1 MRSEMSA
8 INKGEASRRFLTKFS
23 VSGMQKNKFYWTR
36 DGMQDSAQWISIGI
50 EDTPLP
56 LPHRY
61 IGIIELE
68 RKSILIYGAQSVTG
82 KILISKN
89 LGAGKG

>member
-23 VSGMQKNKFYWTR
+23 VSGMQKSKFYRTEER
-36 DGMQDSAQWISIGI
+36 MQNCAQWMPVGISSS
-50 EDTPLP
+50 PLP
-56 LPHRY
+56 LPARY
-61 IGIIELE
+61 IGIIGLE
-68 RKSILIYGAQSVTG
+68 RKSILIYRAQSLTG